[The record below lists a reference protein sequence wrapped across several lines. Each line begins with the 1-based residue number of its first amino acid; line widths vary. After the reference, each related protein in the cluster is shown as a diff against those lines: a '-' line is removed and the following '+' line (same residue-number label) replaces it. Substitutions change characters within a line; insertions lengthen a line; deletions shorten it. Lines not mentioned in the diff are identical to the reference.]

1 VEEFSTVRSEQRCV
15 VSPQLRAVREAR
27 RELYPLSTQSAAAI
41 LAAMPSAKIAKV
53 LVAAAC
59 LAVAAVVGY
68 VLFKEGKKRYEARA
82 VVSIVQNATA
92 QLKAGL
98 KTPTREGIEQIE
110 ADIRRTHGWSNVEIA
125 DATEQ
130 YLIGAREILRRRAEA
145 TRLSQK
151 AAASRAA
158 LVAHMDRA
166 PRRDLPWIRV
176 AMDLK
181 KQVERDHF
189 DLDVQLGAL
198 ADLLGVM
205 PEANKRLAPHVS
217 ASLLFED
224 SVRRSA
230 RDAVLQEAR
239 RARSDLDKARGLLH

>member
-1 VEEFSTVRSEQRCV
+1 
-15 VSPQLRAVREAR
+15 
-27 RELYPLSTQSAAAI
+27 
-41 LAAMPSAKIAKV
+41 MPTTKVAKV
-53 LVAAAC
+53 LVAGAC
-59 LAVAAVVGY
+59 LFVALVVVY
-68 VLFKEGKKRYEARA
+68 LLVKEAWKRYEAHS
-82 VVSIVQNATA
+82 VVSVVQEATV

-98 KTPTREGIEQIE
+98 KTPSREGIEKIE
-110 ADIRRTHGWSNVEIA
+110 ASIRATQRWSNTEVA

-130 YLIGAREILRRRAEA
+130 YLVGAREILRRRAEA
-145 TRLSQK
+145 TRLAQK

-158 LVAHMDRA
+158 LLAHMDNA
-166 PRRDLPWIRV
+166 PRRELPWLRAAIE
-176 AMDLK
+176 LK

-205 PEANKRLAPHVS
+205 PEATKRLAPHVS

-239 RARSDLDKARGLLH
+239 TARLELDKTRALLH

>member
-1 VEEFSTVRSEQRCV
+1 
-15 VSPQLRAVREAR
+15 
-27 RELYPLSTQSAAAI
+27 
-41 LAAMPSAKIAKV
+41 MPTNKVAKV

-59 LAVAAVVGY
+59 LFVAVVVVY
-68 VLFKEGKKRYEARA
+68 LLIKEARKRYESYA
-82 VVSIVQNATA
+82 VVSVVQEATA

-98 KTPTREGIEQIE
+98 KTPSREGLEKIE
-110 ADIRRTHGWSNVEIA
+110 ASIRATQRWSNTEVA

-130 YLIGAREILRRRAEA
+130 YLVGAREILRRRAEA
-145 TRLSQK
+145 TRLAQK

-166 PRRDLPWIRV
+166 PGRELPWLRAAIE
-176 AMDLK
+176 LK

-239 RARSDLDKARGLLH
+239 RARSELDKARGLLH

>member
-1 VEEFSTVRSEQRCV
+1 MSSSR
-15 VSPQLRAVREAR
+15 
-27 RELYPLSTQSAAAI
+27 
-41 LAAMPSAKIAKV
+41 IAKV

-59 LAVAAVVGY
+59 VAVAAVVGY
-68 VLFKEGKKRYEARA
+68 LLSKEAKKRYEARA
-82 VVSIVQNATA
+82 VVSIVKEATA

-98 KTPTREGIEQIE
+98 KTPSREGIEKIE
-110 ADIRRTHGWSNVEIA
+110 ASIRETQGWSNLEVA

-130 YLIGAREILRRRAEA
+130 YLVGAREILRRRAEA
-145 TRLSQK
+145 TRLAQK

-158 LVAHMDRA
+158 LVAHMNRA
-166 PRRDLPWIRV
+166 PRRDLPWIR
-176 AMDLK
+176 AATDLK

-198 ADLLGVM
+198 ADLLGLM
-205 PEANKRLAPHVS
+205 PEANKHLAPHVS

-224 SVRRSA
+224 GVRRSA

-239 RARSDLDKARGLLH
+239 HARTELDKARSLLY